1 MYVKRSGRRM
11 IEVDGIFDI
20 HESEGFEKMEV
31 LRDEMAEGGR
41 RVESRRGQPHKER
54 TVQSEN
60 GVFFS
65 ELRPQPPC
73 QAYSFVHGH
82 NLQRQ

>member
-1 MYVKRSGRRM
+1 M
-11 IEVDGIFDI
+11 IEVDRISDVR
-20 HESEGFEKMEV
+20 ESEGFEKMEV

-60 GVFFS
+60 GVFLS
-65 ELRPQPPC
+65 ELCPQTPC
-73 QAYSFVHGH
+73 
-82 NLQRQ
+82 